1 MRDGAEILIDPPI
14 SVRGQKFLRA
24 MAEASPAGSAVTSA
38 FSGKRRLL
46 MMYGPGAP
54 RKLPLLKRHLQAGGR
69 VITWDLGYWD
79 RELGMRLAIDNLHP
93 MPAHLA
99 LVGDAPARRQLST
112 YAQTLAYN

>member
-54 RKLPLLKRHLQAGGR
+54 RKLPKVAWHLKAGGR
-69 VITWDLGYWD
+69 VAMWDLGYWD
-79 RELGMRLAIDNLHP
+79 RERAMRLSIDTLHP
-93 MPAHLA
+93 TAAQLA
-99 LVGDAPARRQLST
+99 MAPDGPGRREFRLRQRGRL
-112 YAQTLAYN
+112 